1 MTRRTYAWQE
11 RYIAAVRETDDANTL
26 GLILEAASAIE
37 QRLLLPLEPGS
48 DEDRA
53 LKIAQ
58 RGLATLRA
66 ERCAD
71 QNQKRQRGCDPQSR
85 RTLTGPRYHEGEAQN
100 EARALADRL
109 TASGEVPQVIVE
121 HIGRLERDREF
132 VIPLKKR

>member
-66 ERCAD
+66 ERCAPRSNGD
-71 QNQKRQRGCDPQSR
+71 GRYEGR
-85 RTLTGPRYHEGEAQN
+85 RE
-100 EARALADRL
+100 
-109 TASGEVPQVIVE
+109 S
-121 HIGRLERDREF
+121 
-132 VIPLKKR
+132 